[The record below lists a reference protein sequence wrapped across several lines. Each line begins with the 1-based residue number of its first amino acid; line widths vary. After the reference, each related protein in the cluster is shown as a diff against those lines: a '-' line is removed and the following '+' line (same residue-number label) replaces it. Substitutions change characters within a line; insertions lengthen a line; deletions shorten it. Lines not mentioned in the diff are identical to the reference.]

1 MRWDAVLFAIACL
14 MFVLAAFGVGN
25 DDFNLA
31 YLALAILAAGL
42 VALVLSPVRGR
53 HVG

>member
-1 MRWDAVLFAIACL
+1 MRIDAILFAIACL
-14 MFVLAAFGVGN
+14 MLVLAAFGVGN

-31 YLALAILAAGL
+31 FLGLATMAAGL
-42 VALVLSPVRGR
+42 AVLVLSPVRGR